1 MRMPILCLALVSAM
15 GVAAC
20 NRTNDTP
27 NTPPPPAPTTSN
39 ATPDTAAPPAS
50 TTTGQSTSTATDVLQ
65 DTAITAKVKAALAT
79 TDDLKDSAISVETT
93 DGKVVLTGRLPD
105 ETQHQKAK
113 DVVRGVEGVR
123 DVESRIVIGNS

>member
-1 MRMPILCLALVSAM
+1 MRMPILTLALVSAL
-15 GVAAC
+15 GVTAC
-20 NRTNDTP
+20 NRNNDTP
-27 NTPPPPAPTTSN
+27 NTPPAPTTSN
-39 ATPDTAAPPAS
+39 ATPETAAPPAS
-50 TTTGQSTSTATDVLQ
+50 TTTGQSSSTATDALQ

-93 DGKVVLTGRLPD
+93 DGKVVLTGKLPD